1 MIDTRIRHITSRA
14 VPIRGDDI
22 DTDRII
28 PARFLRCVTFE
39 GLGEQAFR
47 DERFDEQ
54 GRPKTHPFNAPHYH
68 DAALL
73 VVNRHFGW
81 GSSREHAPQALARW
95 GIRAIVGISFADIFA
110 GNCAAI
116 GLPVLTASEKD
127 VQNLQGLIEENP
139 FFEVTVDL
147 ESLRC
152 EVRHAPAGSDSA
164 HQGDPRQI
172 AEPQGSTH
180 PGSVHQPERLPP
192 VLVFPLGMNESHR
205 QKFLAGTWDT
215 LATLFRQEQA
225 IEVVARR
232 LPYLQGFSL

>member
-1 MIDTRIRHITSRA
+1 MIDTRIHHITSRA

-54 GRPKTHPFNAPHYH
+54 GKQKYHPFNDPRYQGSAI
-68 DAALL
+68 L
-73 VVNRHFGW
+73 VVNRNFGC

-95 GIRAIVGISFADIFA
+95 GIRSLIGISFADIFA

-116 GLPVLTASEKD
+116 GLPVLTASEAD
-127 VQNLQGLIEENP
+127 IQNLQGLIEENP
-139 FFEVTVDL
+139 SLEVTVDL

-152 EVRHAPAGSDSA
+152 EVRTVPEQSGSAQHS
-164 HQGDPRQI
+164 P
-172 AEPQGSTH
+172 TH
-180 PGSVHQPERLPP
+180 PGSAHQS
-192 VLVFPLGMNESHR
+192 VLAFPLGMNESHR

-215 LATLFRQEQA
+215 LASLFQQEQA
-225 IEVVARR
+225 IEVVTRK